1 MKNFTT
7 YYYNI
12 SSLWNINYTKAKE
25 NINLKLW
32 FNDEGYEI
40 IKIDDDN
47 FFIHLI
53 KKYQSEILPKKW
65 KQDDINNLK
74 TIELEDWEWL
84 FTDVFIFINLK
95 YNDILSNSLWIIWVL
110 KAGAEISL
118 PLLGNLLQEIFD
130 INNTTTIEPIFFK
143 NSENYLENN
152 IKKITELSFSIA
164 SVNTQRNLWVN
175 DEDWLWKAFKIKEE
189 LGWDTLTFSVWAKE
203 WLSIAK
209 IKSFLKKYRHLYSK
223 SPRITVDEFWK
234 IIKQEIDRIRFK
246 SVISLELV
254 KWELNNNDVLISMK
268 KDFDEEIDKI
278 KKEYNY
284 N

>member
-12 SSLWNINYTKAKE
+12 SSLWNINYLKAKE

-32 FNDEGYEI
+32 FNNEGYEI
-40 IKIDDDN
+40 IKISDDN
-47 FFIHLI
+47 YFIHLI

-95 YNDILSNSLWIIWVL
+95 YSDILSNSLWIIWVL
-110 KAGAEISL
+110 KAGVEISL

-143 NSENYLENN
+143 NTENYLENN
-152 IKKITELSFSIA
+152 IKKNNWIIFFNSLS
-164 SVNTQRNLWVN
+164 
-175 DEDWLWKAFKIKEE
+175 K
-189 LGWDTLTFSVWAKE
+189 
-203 WLSIAK
+203 
-209 IKSFLKKYRHLYSK
+209 YSK
-223 SPRITVDEFWK
+223 KFMS
-234 IIKQEIDRIRFK
+234 
-246 SVISLELV
+246 
-254 KWELNNNDVLISMK
+254 
-268 KDFDEEIDKI
+268 
-278 KKEYNY
+278 
-284 N
+284 